1 MEASA
6 PQDAERDIDWE
17 AIEASPEFQELVRT
31 RRSFVL
37 PGTIFFLSWYMGFIL
52 LAAYAEDFMS
62 ERVYQGLTVG
72 YCLALTQFV
81 MVLVLGIMYLRRADK
96 VYDPLAAKAIER
108 WTYLDHRCGASPA
121 DADGAPASPPPRAR
135 CRADDLVFAATINT
149 TAVVVFA
156 VILAVTLGI
165 TYWASKRASSTAE
178 FYAAGRGITGTQ
190 NGLAISG
197 DYLSAASFL
206 GIAGLIYL
214 YGFDGFL
221 YSIGFLVAFLTV
233 MFLLA
238 ERMRNAG
245 KYTIADVLAFR
256 LRERPARVAAAIG
269 TLNVAAFYLI
279 AQMVGAGVLIEKLV
293 GINFTLSVL
302 ITGTFMLCYVVFG
315 GMVATTWVQI
325 VKAVLLMI
333 GIVVMSIFVL
343 NKVGWNPIELFNR
356 AEEAGK
362 AEESTFSLGPGTFLK
377 NPIDTVSL
385 GLALVLGTAGLPHI
399 LMRFFTVPNAKAA
412 RSSVVTAM
420 FIIGFFYLL
429 TTVIG
434 FGARAI
440 LGQKGVE
447 AAGKGGNL
455 AAPNLAE
462 NLGGGAGTT
471 GGDLFLAVIAGVAFA
486 TILAV
491 VAGLVLSA
499 SSAVAHDIWSSI
511 IRKGQNSDREEV
523 VAAKI
528 AALTIGAVAMA
539 IAIIGGE
546 GLNVSFMVGLAFAI
560 AASANFPALLLA
572 LTWPRFNT
580 VGAVTGV
587 LFGVVS
593 ALGLIII
600 SPIVWGG
607 APGAPDTGAFT
618 LVRPQQPRADLDPA
632 RLPRLLPG
640 DDALDRA
647 RDGAQL
653 PRAACPVRDRP
664 GRREGGG
671 PDVVAG
677 RAVSSCGRAS
687 G

>member
-1 MEASA
+1 MSTEPPSSSSGSSSRSPSASPTGPPSA
-6 PQDAERDIDWE
+6 PRAPS
-17 AIEASPEFQELVRT
+17 ASTP
-31 RRSFVL
+31 
-37 PGTIFFLSWYMGFIL
+37 
-52 LAAYAEDFMS
+52 
-62 ERVYQGLTVG
+62 QG
-72 YCLALTQFV
+72 A
-81 MVLVLGIMYLRRADK
+81 
-96 VYDPLAAKAIER
+96 
-108 WTYLDHRCGASPA
+108 
-121 DADGAPASPPPRAR
+121 
-135 CRADDLVFAATINT
+135 
-149 TAVVVFA
+149 
-156 VILAVTLGI
+156 
-165 TYWASKRASSTAE
+165 
-178 FYAAGRGITGTQ
+178 GITGFQ

-214 YGFDGFL
+214 YGFDGFV

-245 KYTIADVLAFR
+245 KFTIADVLAFR

-279 AQMVGAGVLIEKLV
+279 AQMVGAGVLIQALV
-293 GINFTLSVL
+293 GISFTPAVL
-302 ITGTFMLCYVVFG
+302 ITGTFMLVYVVFG

-325 VKAVLLMI
+325 IKAVLLMI

-343 NKVGWNPIELFNR
+343 ERVGFNPIELFNQ

-362 AEESTFSLGPGTFLK
+362 AEGSTFSLGPGTFLT
-377 NPIDTVSL
+377 NNTDMVSL

-399 LMRFFTVPNAKAA
+399 LMRFFTVPDAKAA
-412 RSSVVTAM
+412 RGSVVYAM
-420 FIIGFFYLL
+420 FMIGFFYLL

-440 LGQKGVE
+440 LGQEGVE
-447 AAGKGGNL
+447 AAGTGGNL

-462 NLGGGAGTT
+462 ELGGGAGTT
-471 GGDLFLAVIAGVAFA
+471 GGDLFLAIIAGVAFA

-499 SSAVAHDIWSSI
+499 SSAVAHDVWSSI
-511 IRKGQNSDREEV
+511 IRKGKDSEKEEV
-523 VAAKI
+523 LVAKI
-528 AALTIGAVAMA
+528 SALAIGAIAMLVA
-539 IAIIGGE
+539 ILGGE

-572 LTWPRFNT
+572 LSWPRFNT
-580 VGAVTGV
+580 TGAVTGV

-607 APGAPDTGAFT
+607 PPGAANTGAFDWYDLNNPGIISIPMGFLGCYLGT
-618 LVRPQQPRADLDPA
+618 VLSTERGNEHSYHELRVRSETGLGSERALV
-632 RLPRLLPG
+632 
-640 DDALDRA
+640 
-647 RDGAQL
+647 
-653 PRAACPVRDRP
+653 
-664 GRREGGG
+664 EH
-671 PDVVAG
+671 
-677 RAVSSCGRAS
+677 
-687 G
+687 